1 MLPPRV
7 ACPLSLRRPPPGAE
21 SRRAFTRNHETRHLG
36 ADGNVSE
43 PKKPADWHPDADAD
57 KLPAIDFST
66 FVLSLSHSAL
76 VHLGDAPL
84 PDGQMAERD
93 LMLARQTI
101 DLLGILQEKTRNN
114 LTGEEERLLD
124 QALYDLRLRFVE
136 ISKSS

>member
-1 MLPPRV
+1 VSDPKIKTARQPP
-7 ACPLSLRRPPPGAE
+7 AMPAE
-21 SRRAFTRNHETRHLG
+21 
-36 ADGNVSE
+36 
-43 PKKPADWHPDADAD
+43 ADAD

-84 PDGQMAERD
+84 PDGDVSEQD
-93 LMLARQTI
+93 LQLARQTI

-124 QALYDLRLRFVE
+124 QALYDLRVRFVE
-136 ISKSS
+136 IAKNS